1 MGFQISPEIVVKHP
15 LRSLAQSNAADRFR
29 PLAPVAMP
37 FLLYAPDSK
46 IPASSPAAAARRPT
60 IRARISA
67 RASGYHLFV
76 VAANKLARKRK
87 ICERRTSRGR
97 PVELGQG
104 V

>member
-29 PLAPVAMP
+29 PLAPAAMSL
-37 FLLYAPDSK
+37 LLYAPDSK
-46 IPASSPAAAARRPT
+46 IPASSPAAAVRRPT
-60 IRARISA
+60 MRAWIST
-67 RASGYHLFV
+67 RASGYHLVV
-76 VAANKLARKRK
+76 VAANKLACKGK